1 MKQIIIE
8 PVFKNKVLY
17 ILMDLQENMMDDLP
31 KPQVFLSQINTL
43 KEKLPAILDDFKK
56 YYIFY
61 NKNPEYNEYQQIFET
76 IKGNLQ
82 NINSELFM
90 TTNNIEKGTEGI
102 NSKLQIINKLIAK
115 EKIKNRKLKRQL
127 GIVEKKYNGSDELIS
142 DYKEMYNLD
151 YLNNFALFMGILTLG
166 IILSKKFQSRVPVV

>member
-1 MKQIIIE
+1 MELEQDNLI
-8 PVFKNKVLY
+8 
-17 ILMDLQENMMDDLP
+17 DDLT

-43 KEKLPAILDDFKK
+43 NEKLPSLLDDFKK
-56 YYIFY
+56 YYVFY
-61 NKNPEYNEYQQIFET
+61 NKNPEYSEYQQMFEN

-90 TTNNIEKGTEGI
+90 ISNNIEKDTENI
-102 NSKLQIINKLIAK
+102 NDRLQKINALIAK
-115 EKIKNRKLKRQL
+115 EKMKNRQLKRRL

-151 YLNNFALFMGILTLG
+151 YLTNFSLFYGIVLLG
-166 IILSKKFQSRVPVV
+166 VMLASKFKGPVVKV

>member
-1 MKQIIIE
+1 
-8 PVFKNKVLY
+8 
-17 ILMDLQENMMDDLP
+17 MDLQENMMDDLP

-61 NKNPEYNEYQQIFET
+61 NKNPEYNEYQQMFES

-90 TTNNIEKGTEGI
+90 TTNNIEKGTEDI
-102 NSKLQIINKLIAK
+102 NSKLQTINDLIRK

-151 YLNNFALFMGILTLG
+151 YLNNFALLMGIVILG
-166 IILSKKFQSRVPVV
+166 VILSKKFQSRVLVV

>member
-1 MKQIIIE
+1 
-8 PVFKNKVLY
+8 
-17 ILMDLQENMMDDLP
+17 MDLQENMMDDLP

-61 NKNPEYNEYQQIFET
+61 NKNPEYNEYQQIFES

-90 TTNNIEKGTEGI
+90 TTNNIEKGTEDI
-102 NSKLQIINKLIAK
+102 NSKLQIINKLITK

-166 IILSKKFQSRVPVV
+166 IILSKKFQSRVPAV

>member
-1 MKQIIIE
+1 ME
-8 PVFKNKVLY
+8 
-17 ILMDLQENMMDDLP
+17 LQQDNSVDDLT

-43 KEKLPAILDDFKK
+43 KEKLPSILEDFVK

-61 NKNPEYNEYQQIFET
+61 NKNPEYNEYQQMFDN

-90 TTNNIEKGTEGI
+90 TSNNVDKSTETI
-102 NSKLQIINKLIAK
+102 NDRLQKINISITK
-115 EKIKNRKLKRQL
+115 EKIKNKQLKRKL

-142 DYKEMYNLD
+142 DYKEIYNLD
-151 YLNNFALFMGILTLG
+151 YLNNFALFCGVILLG
-166 IILSKKFQSRVPVV
+166 SIMSLKFRGGSSAIPVTKV

>member
-1 MKQIIIE
+1 
-8 PVFKNKVLY
+8 
-17 ILMDLQENMMDDLP
+17 MDLQENMMDELP
-31 KPQVFLSQINTL
+31 KPQFFLSQINTL

-61 NKNPEYNEYQQIFET
+61 NKNPEYNEYQQMFES

-82 NINSELFM
+82 GINSELFM
-90 TTNNIEKGTEGI
+90 TTNNIEKGTEDI
-102 NSKLQIINKLIAK
+102 NSKLQIINKLITK
-115 EKIKNRKLKRQL
+115 EKIKNSKLKRQL

-151 YLNNFALFMGILTLG
+151 YLNNFALIVGILVLG
-166 IILSKKFQSRVPVV
+166 AMLSKKFLAREPVV

>member
-1 MKQIIIE
+1 ME
-8 PVFKNKVLY
+8 
-17 ILMDLQENMMDDLP
+17 LQQDNSVDDLT

-43 KEKLPAILDDFKK
+43 KEKLPSILEDFVK

-61 NKNPEYNEYQQIFET
+61 NKNPEYNEYQQMFDN

-90 TTNNIEKGTEGI
+90 TSNNVDKNTETI
-102 NSKLQIINKLIAK
+102 NDRLQKINISITK
-115 EKIKNRKLKRQL
+115 EKIKNKQLKRRL

-142 DYKEMYNLD
+142 DYKQIYNLD
-151 YLNNFALFMGILTLG
+151 YLNNFALFCGVILLG
-166 IILSKKFQSRVPVV
+166 GTMALKFRGGSNAIPVPKV